1 MHNGL
6 FEVKIVWKMIE
17 KYNKVWY
24 NNEKEKKMNKEDY
37 ILNEIGIDK
46 AWVKLAIKFRRLL
59 IDKEKKKEEVRAQ
72 CIQMIKDKEEIEN
85 GNNEIIKK
93 YMGELDCE

>member
-17 KYNKVWY
+17 KYNKVLY

-46 AWVKLAIKFRRLL
+46 ARVKLAIKFRRLL
-59 IDKEKKKEEVRAQ
+59 NDKEKKKEEVKAQ

>member
-1 MHNGL
+1 
-6 FEVKIVWKMIE
+6 
-17 KYNKVWY
+17 
-24 NNEKEKKMNKEDY
+24 MNKEDY

-46 AWVKLAIKFRRLL
+46 ARVKLAIKFRRLL
-59 IDKEKKKEEVRAQ
+59 NDKEKKKEEVKAQ